1 MEAILAFC
9 VVADGSDL
17 LECPALNRPTSCLEF
32 QVTRIGCAF
41 RRLLLVAI
49 ASITLFA
56 SGAAAQSG
64 ARRQFQLLTP
74 DAGVQG
80 SEPRVDGADGGLSL
94 EAPSDASGSEDK
106 ILEIRIEGNRRVEP
120 EAIRRAIKQKVGNIF
135 DREKATEDLRS
146 LWGLSYFSDVQLL
159 IQRTAGP
166 GVIYVIRVVER
177 PAVREIKLEGN
188 EELSKDDLKD
198 SIDLKPYSILDL
210 DAVRRNAKK
219 IQDKYVEKGF
229 FLAEVTYRLDPVNRP
244 TEPTPRR
251 GTVIRPQPGDEV
263 DVVFVI
269 REHAKVMVKAIDFIG
284 TNKVPAEDLRAVM
297 FTREGGWLSFL
308 TGEGTY
314 REEIFQR
321 DLTIIQAVYYDR
333 GFINVKVEK
342 PMVSLTPDK
351 RFIYITIKLEEGEPY
366 SIGTL
371 DFSGELLVPKEQL
384 RTLMTSREQ
393 ELFNRSKLAH
403 DISAFTDIYLDQGY
417 AYANITPVTQ
427 VHPETRVVDLT
438 FDFQKGRKV
447 YIERIDISGNTK
459 TRDKVIRRE
468 LRVYEGELFSGT
480 GLRRSKERVTALGFF
495 ETVEINHKPG
505 SDESKVVVHV
515 EIKEKAT
522 GTFQVGLGFSN
533 VENFIFTAQISQNNF
548 LGWGQ
553 TAALSAQLSSLR
565 SFAQVSF
572 LDPYFFDTNFIFST
586 DLYRVQADYQGF
598 VREAFGG
605 DLSLGYH
612 IFEDVIA
619 TLTYTRESV
628 RVDPGRGFDQIPLA
642 NRFRNGITS
651 SLRLSASWDRRD
663 NRLFPSRGFFQFGSV
678 EVAPPFLGG
687 TFLFARYTAYSR
699 FYFPLLWGWV
709 FKTNTTFGY
718 VQQLDANS
726 AVPVSELYFLGGI
739 NSVRGYLLR
748 SITPIISVGS
758 SSRPDSFLVSNFG
771 IGGNKQVVFNFELE
785 FPIFEKVGIKGVV
798 FLDAGNAFA
807 ASQPWFHDAQYP
819 LFLGLYYAVGFGFR
833 WFSPIGPLRFEWGFP
848 LYRRP
853 GIDQPVLFEFTIGNF
868 F

>member
-1 MEAILAFC
+1 MASMAVSTAALAQ
-9 VVADGSDL
+9 DRS
-17 LECPALNRPTSCLEF
+17 RS
-32 QVTRIGCAF
+32 
-41 RRLLLVAI
+41 
-49 ASITLFA
+49 
-56 SGAAAQSG
+56 SGL
-64 ARRQFQLLTP
+64 QLLPP
-74 DAGVQG
+74 DGGTGA
-80 SEPRVDGADGGLSL
+80 EPASPVGETADGGVGL
-94 EAPSDASGSEDK
+94 APPGETAAGDEK
-106 ILEIRIEGNRRVEP
+106 IIELRIEGNRRVEP
-120 EAIRRAIKQKVGNIF
+120 EAIRRALKQKVGDIF
-135 DREKATEDLRS
+135 DREKTVEDLRS
-146 LWGLSYFSDVQLL
+146 LWGLNYFSDVQLL
-159 IQRTAGP
+159 LQRTAGP

-177 PAVREIKLEGN
+177 PAVRQIKLEGN
-188 EELSKDDLKD
+188 EELSRDDFKEQ
-198 SIDLKPYSILDL
+198 IDLKPYSILDL

-219 IQDKYVEKGF
+219 IQDKYIEKGF
-229 FLAEVTYRLDPVNRP
+229 FLAEVTYRLDPVTP
-244 TEPTPRR
+244 TAPVPPRR
-251 GTVIRPQPGDEV
+251 GAPVIRPQSGDEV

-269 REHAKVMVKAIDFIG
+269 REHAKVQVKSINFLG
-284 TNKVPAEDLRAVM
+284 TSKVPASDLKAVM

-333 GFINVKVEK
+333 GFINVKVDR
-342 PMVSLTPDK
+342 PTVSLSPDK
-351 RFIYITIKLEEGEPY
+351 RFIFITIKVEEGEAY

-371 DFSGELLVPKEQL
+371 DFSGELLVSKDQL
-384 RTLMTSREQ
+384 RKMMSSREH
-393 ELFNRSKLAH
+393 ELFNRSKLGH
-403 DISAFTDIYLDQGY
+403 DISAFTDVYLDQGY

-427 VHPETRVVDLT
+427 VHPEARVVDLT

-447 YIERIDISGNTK
+447 YIERIDILGNTK

-480 GLRRSKERVTALGFF
+480 GLRKSKERVTALGFF

-505 SDESKVVVHV
+505 SDDSKVVVQV

-533 VENFIFTAQISQNNF
+533 VENFIFTAQIAQNNF

-565 SFAQVSF
+565 SFAQLSF
-572 LDPYFFDTNFIFST
+572 LDPYFFDTNFIFSI

-598 VREAFGG
+598 VRDALGG
-605 DLSLGYH
+605 DVSLGYH
-612 IFEDVIA
+612 LFEDVIA
-619 TLTYTRESV
+619 NLTYTREYV
-628 RVDPGRGFDQIPLA
+628 KVDPGRGFDQIPLA
-642 NRFRNGITS
+642 NRFRNGTTS
-651 SLRLSASWDRRD
+651 SLRLSGSWDRRD
-663 NRLFPSRGFFQFGSV
+663 NRLFPSRGFFHFASV
-678 EVAPPFLGG
+678 EVAPSFLGG
-687 TFLFARYTAYSR
+687 SYLFARYSAYSR
-699 FYFPLLWGWV
+699 FYFPLFWGFV

-718 VQQLDANS
+718 IQQLDANS
-726 AVPVSELYFLGGI
+726 PVPVSELYFLGGI
-739 NSVRGYLLR
+739 NTVRGYLLR
-748 SITPIISVGS
+748 SITPTINVGS
-758 SSRPDSFLVSNFG
+758 SSRPDAPLVNTFG

-798 FLDAGNAFA
+798 FYDAGNAFA
-807 ASQPWFHDAQYP
+807 ATQPWFHDAQYP
-819 LFLGLYYAVGFGFR
+819 LFLGLFHSVGFGLR

>member
-1 MEAILAFC
+1 MASMA
-9 VVADGSDL
+9 VST
-17 LECPALNRPTSCLEF
+17 PALGQPTGRTSGL
-32 QVTRIGCAF
+32 Q
-41 RRLLLVAI
+41 LLVTDGGTNFE
-49 ASITLFA
+49 S
-56 SGAAAQSG
+56 SK
-64 ARRQFQLLTP
+64 P
-74 DAGVQG
+74 VAG
-80 SEPRVDGADGGLSL
+80 SADGGVSL
-94 EAPSDASGSEDK
+94 APLTETGPSDDK
-106 ILEIRIEGNRRVEP
+106 IIEIRIEGNRRVET
-120 EAIRRAIKQKVGNIF
+120 EAIRRALKQKVGEIF
-135 DREKATEDLRS
+135 DREKTVEDLRS
-146 LWGLSYFSDVQLL
+146 LWGLNYFSDIQLL

-166 GVIYVIRVVER
+166 GIIYVVRVSER
-177 PAVREIKLEGN
+177 PAVREIRLQGN
-188 EELSKDDLKD
+188 EELSRDDFKEA
-198 SIDLKPYSILDL
+198 IDLKPYSILDL
-210 DAVRRNAKK
+210 DAVRRNEKK

-229 FLAEVTYRLDPVNRP
+229 FLAEVSYKLEPV
-244 TEPTPRR
+244 TPTPPAPSRR
-251 GTVIRPQPGDEV
+251 GGPVIRPQPGDEV

-269 REHAKVMVKAIDFIG
+269 REHAKVNVKSIDFIG
-284 TNKVPAEDLRAVM
+284 TAKVPAADLKAVM

-333 GFINVKVEK
+333 GFINVKVDK
-342 PMVSLTPDK
+342 PQVALSPDK
-351 RFIYITIKLEEGEPY
+351 RFIYITIKVEEGEAY

-371 DFSGELLVPKEQL
+371 DFTGDLLVSKNEL
-384 RTLMTSREQ
+384 RSRMTSHEQ
-393 ELFNRSKLAH
+393 ELFNRSKLAR
-403 DISAFTDIYLDQGY
+403 DISVFTDVYLDQGY

-447 YIERIDISGNTK
+447 YIERIDIVGNSK

-468 LRVYEGELFSGT
+468 LRIYEGELFSGT
-480 GLRRSKERVTALGFF
+480 GLRKSKERVTALGFF
-495 ETVEINHKPG
+495 ETVDVTHKPG
-505 SDESKVVVHV
+505 TDESKVVVQV

-572 LDPYFFDTNFIFST
+572 VDPYFFDTNFIFSL
-586 DLYRVQADYQGF
+586 DLYRVSADYQGF
-598 VREAFGG
+598 VRDAFGG
-605 DLSLGYH
+605 DVSLGYH

-619 TLTYTRESV
+619 NLTYTREQV
-628 RVDPGRGFDQIPLA
+628 RISPGSGFDQIPLA
-642 NRFRNGITS
+642 NRFRNGLTS

-663 NRLFPSRGFFQFGSV
+663 NRLFPSRGFFHFGSV
-678 EVAPPFLGG
+678 EVAPPWLGG

-699 FYFPLLWGWV
+699 FYFPLMWGFV
-709 FKTNTTFGY
+709 FKTNMTFGY

-726 AVPVSELYFLGGI
+726 PVPVSELYFLGGI

-748 SITPIISVGS
+748 SITPTTTVGS
-758 SSRPDSFLVSNFG
+758 SSRPDAPLVHTFG
-771 IGGNKQVVFNFELE
+771 IGGNKQVIFNFELE
-785 FPIFEKVGIKGVV
+785 FPIFEKAGIKGVV
-798 FLDAGNAFA
+798 FYDTGNAFA
-807 ASQPWFHDAQYP
+807 ANEAWFHDNQYP
-819 LFLGLYYAVGFGFR
+819 LFLGLYSSVGFGFR